1 MDANQTGSLTPPET
15 SFSSLKGVT
24 MPPRST
30 RETKN
35 DTLLDEEWMQH
46 IIRRAVV
53 AAVLFDPKAAEN
65 LLQIPDA
72 ALGRMFKNHLCE
84 VIGVA
89 TVYGIDLAELQED
102 GENLR
107 KRVKRASK
115 GKPAHEPLPGANKAN
130 AERYPLVHQGKVL
143 RTHDFCNAAGITEKT
158 LDKYVAS
165 NRMFR
170 VYFGPDAY
178 CPAFFLSPMIFRDDF
193 RKVIRRLDKIDSW
206 TMFDF
211 FTTPIE
217 SLDGDTPLQ
226 RLSVEDVKSV
236 VKEAATFAEQY
247 TRLFP

>member
-1 MDANQTGSLTPPET
+1 M
-15 SFSSLKGVT
+15 T

-35 DTLLDEEWMQH
+35 DTSLNEEWIQH
-46 IIRRAVV
+46 ILRRAVV
-53 AAVLFDPKAAEN
+53 AAILCDPKATEI

-84 VIGVA
+84 TMGIA
-89 TVYGIDLAELQED
+89 AAYGIDLPALREE
-102 GENLR
+102 EETLR
-107 KRVKRASK
+107 KRVRRAAK
-115 GKPAHEPLPGANKAN
+115 GTPEHEPLPGANKAN
-130 AERYPLVHQGKVL
+130 AERYPLVLQGKVL

-178 CPAFFLSPMIFRDDF
+178 CPAFFLTPMIFRDDF
-193 RKVIRRLDKIDSW
+193 RKVIRRLGKIDSW

-226 RLSVEDVKSV
+226 RLSVEDVK
-236 VKEAATFAEQY
+236 
-247 TRLFP
+247 